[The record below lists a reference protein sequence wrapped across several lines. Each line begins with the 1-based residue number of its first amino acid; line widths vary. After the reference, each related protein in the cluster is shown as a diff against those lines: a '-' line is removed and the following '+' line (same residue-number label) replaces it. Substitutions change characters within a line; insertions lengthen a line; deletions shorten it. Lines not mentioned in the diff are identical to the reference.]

1 MTLLRQRMLEDMV
14 IRNFAEHIQQSYLQ
28 QVSLFALHFAL
39 SPNGLGPERVR
50 EYQVHVV
57 EDRKL
62 APSSI
67 SIAVS
72 ALRFLYKVTLRQPW
86 AVDDI
91 SMPKKPFKLPVILS
105 PEEVTRNS
113 SSRSTERSIA
123 RS

>member
-1 MTLLRQRMLEDMV
+1 MTPLRQRMLEDMG
-14 IRNFAEHIQQSYLQ
+14 IRNFAENTQQSYLQ
-28 QVSLFALHFAL
+28 QVSLFARHFAL
-39 SPNGLGPERVR
+39 SPTALGPKQVR
-50 EYQVHVV
+50 EYQVHLV

-72 ALRFLYKVTLRQPW
+72 ALRFLYKVTLRQPC

-91 SMPKKPFKLPVILS
+91 PMPKKPFRLPVVLS
-105 PEEVTRNS
+105 PEEVMRAS

>member
-1 MTLLRQRMLEDMV
+1 MLEDMC
-14 IRNFAEHIQQSYLQ
+14 IRNFSENTQQSYLQ